1 MITTTNTE
9 NFQQYESGFSLIV
22 EQVLVFTSNTNLV
35 REVKNLSLNF
45 KRIEI
50 TMFYANDNSL
60 LDCRIHFI
68 VKLTQV

>member
-9 NFQQYESGFSLIV
+9 NFRQYKSGFSLIV

-35 REVKNLSLNF
+35 KEVKNLSPNF

-50 TMFYANDNSL
+50 TMFYETII
-60 LDCRIHFI
+60 RIWI
-68 VKLTQV
+68 AGSILS